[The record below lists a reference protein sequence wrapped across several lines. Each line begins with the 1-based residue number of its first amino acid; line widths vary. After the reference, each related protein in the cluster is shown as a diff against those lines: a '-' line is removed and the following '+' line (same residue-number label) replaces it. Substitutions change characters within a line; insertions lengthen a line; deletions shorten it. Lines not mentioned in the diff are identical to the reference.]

1 MMTKAR
7 SQQVCLEATPY
18 YHCIS
23 RCVRKAF
30 LCGVDFITKQSYEHR
45 RGWLEET
52 IIRQAEVFA
61 IDVAA
66 YAVMSNHYHVVL
78 HINKNDADIW
88 SLDDVIER
96 WHALYKGNALSQRY
110 LMSGDFSEA
119 EYHRL
124 SEFVEIWRERLM
136 NISWFMKRLNECISR
151 QANYEDNCTGR
162 FWEGR
167 FKSQALL
174 DEKALAACLAY
185 VDLNPV
191 RAGMA
196 KTPDTSDY
204 TSIKIRA
211 KKAKTA
217 HTVNHPRQQAK
228 GLMPFVGNPRDTMSV
243 GLPFKLTDYLE
254 LVELTGRQIRHN
266 KKGYIEKHQPPILQ
280 RLGIEVES
288 WMKMTTSFET
298 TFKDLVGN
306 PTLMDSAIALLDRKR
321 RPGIANCKA
330 LLS

>member
-1 MMTKAR
+1 MTKAR

-18 YHCIS
+18 YHCVS
-23 RCVRKAF
+23 RCVRKAY
-30 LCGVDFITKQSYEHR
+30 LCGIDFVTKQNYEHR
-45 RGWLEET
+45 RAWLEQE
-52 IIRQAEVFA
+52 ILKQAQVFA

-78 HINKNDADIW
+78 HINKKKADSW
-88 SLDDVIER
+88 SLDEVIAR
-96 WHALYKGNALSQRY
+96 WHTLYKGNTLSQRY
-110 LMSGDFSEA
+110 LKDPKFSDA
-119 EYHRL
+119 EL
-124 SEFVEIWRERLM
+124 LKLTEFVEKWRKRLM
-136 NISWFMKRLNECISR
+136 DISWFMRRLNEFISR

-191 RAGMA
+191 RAKMA
-196 KTPDTSDY
+196 NTPEDSEHTSVKAR
-204 TSIKIRA
+204 SE
-211 KKAKTA
+211 KAKVA
-217 HTVNHPRQQAK
+217 HSPNHPKQQEK
-228 GLMPFVGNPRDTMSV
+228 LLMPFAGNPRNDMPQ

-254 LVELTGRQIRHN
+254 LVELTGRVIRED
-266 KKGYIEKHQPPILQ
+266 KRGFIEKHQPPILQ
-280 RLGIEVES
+280 RLGIEAES
-288 WMKMTTSFET
+288 WMKMTTSFEK

-306 PTLMDSAIALLDRKR
+306 PTLMDTAIALLDRKR